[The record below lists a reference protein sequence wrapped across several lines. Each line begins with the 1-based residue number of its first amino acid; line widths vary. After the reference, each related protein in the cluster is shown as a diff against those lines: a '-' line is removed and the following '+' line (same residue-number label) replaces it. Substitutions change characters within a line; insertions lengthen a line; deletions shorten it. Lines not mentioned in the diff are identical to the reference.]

1 MAQAQTF
8 DESTS
13 VLEGETDAQRVP
25 HKSAALCAKIFRLAQ
40 ELREEARAQGICDMS
55 MDEIDA
61 EISACRRQRRERQA
75 LVRTSK

>member
-8 DESTS
+8 DEGTS
-13 VLEGETDAQRVP
+13 VLEGETDAQRVQ
-25 HKSAALCAKIFRLAQ
+25 KIFRLAQ

>member
-1 MAQAQTF
+1 MAQAQAF
-8 DESTS
+8 DEGTS
-13 VLEGETDAQRVP
+13 VLEGETDAQRVQ
-25 HKSAALCAKIFRLAQ
+25 KIFRLVE